1 MGMKIDFLPHE
12 KLFPKQVGKGLPH
25 GETTFFAEGI
35 AVNAMESE
43 RGIGTNDS
51 PHESLV
57 VESRGGCRD
66 LGAI

>member
-1 MGMKIDFLPHE
+1 MRQPCLPHR
-12 KLFPKQVGKGLPH
+12 
-25 GETTFFAEGI
+25 ETMFFAEGL

-51 PHESLV
+51 PHGSLV

-66 LGAI
+66 LRSI

>member
-1 MGMKIDFLPHE
+1 MRQPCLPHR
-12 KLFPKQVGKGLPH
+12 
-25 GETTFFAEGI
+25 ETMFFAEGL

-51 PHESLV
+51 PHGSLV
-57 VESRGGCRD
+57 VESRGGCRG

>member
-1 MGMKIDFLPHE
+1 MKNFS
-12 KLFPKQVGKGLPH
+12 QAGWQGLPH
-25 GETTFFAEGI
+25 GETTFFAEGL

-51 PHESLV
+51 PHGSLV